1 MELLWLD
8 HWFQQ
13 MPKVGGPSQI
23 ESKPKKQLKE
33 LNNVQNVRSGSHS
46 VKKEY
51 TSTLLPLQILIYAQ
65 QASMTLAS

>member
-33 LNNVQNVRSGSHS
+33 LTLRQAVRR
-46 VKKEY
+46 
-51 TSTLLPLQILIYAQ
+51 LIQPIA
-65 QASMTLAS
+65 